1 MRLNHPFLSKGRSQ
15 DMSDN
20 ETDYRTIYT
29 NVIPE
34 VDTVRFYQETIVH
47 VKAQHPEVPIELP
60 CVDTAVSKAI
70 AEPTHVESSYSNS
83 FVFVDAGSTN
93 RSGDPLRV
101 PVKIIEGTT
110 SARVKTVYFAS
121 TEADNNVIWRRS
133 DEQH

>member
-1 MRLNHPFLSKGRSQ
+1 
-15 DMSDN
+15 MSDN